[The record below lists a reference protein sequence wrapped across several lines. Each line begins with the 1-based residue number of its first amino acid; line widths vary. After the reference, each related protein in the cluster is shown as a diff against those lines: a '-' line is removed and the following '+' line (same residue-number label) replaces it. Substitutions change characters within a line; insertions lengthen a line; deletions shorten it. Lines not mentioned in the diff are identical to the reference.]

1 MTTFHDRSS
10 GDDVELSDSAFDPE
24 TANYSGTAYQ
34 FQRQNQDTG
43 EVSRVGTGLANMLG
57 RNTAFNSG
65 ASIPTGSTANMSKDK
80 ISSSSSDTSQQKFI
94 PNNHG
99 NQMGA
104 WN

>member
-10 GDDVELSDSAFDPE
+10 GDDVELSDTAFNPE

-34 FQRQNQDTG
+34 FQRQNQATG
-43 EVSRVGTGLANMLG
+43 EVSRVGRGLADMLG
-57 RNTAFNSG
+57 RNNAINSG
-65 ASIPTGSTANMSKDK
+65 SKIPTGSTANMSTDK
-80 ISSSSSDTSQQKFI
+80 IDSTSSDTSQQKFI

-99 NQMGA
+99 NQMGG